1 MSERYRSGLL
11 TIVCKCIGKREKG
24 KIKVDNMAVIS
35 LASACGRCVDS
46 GELVASVGI
55 GKHQKDRD
63 RGQIA

>member
-1 MSERYRSGLL
+1 M
-11 TIVCKCIGKREKG
+11 
-24 KIKVDNMAVIS
+24 IKAKYSFLDVDNMAVIS
-35 LASACGRCVDS
+35 LASACGRCVDDS